1 MTKSF
6 ELVDNGTIN
15 YYTTQ
20 EVAIKTKAPITS
32 KIKGVYEI
40 FANSL
45 K

>member
-1 MTKSF
+1 MTKWF
-6 ELVDNGTIN
+6 ELVDNETIN
-15 YYTTQ
+15 YTTQ